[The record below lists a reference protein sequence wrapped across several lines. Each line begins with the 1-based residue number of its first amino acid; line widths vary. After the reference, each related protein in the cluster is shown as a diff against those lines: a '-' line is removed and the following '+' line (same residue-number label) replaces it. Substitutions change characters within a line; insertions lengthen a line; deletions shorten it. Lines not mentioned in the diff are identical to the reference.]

1 MADVLKPSK
10 LRLEKVVASP
20 DYIRFVVAREPLSRL
35 LSAYR
40 DRILD
45 ISHPSWQAHHFAPRI
60 LQHTRGIT

>member
-1 MADVLKPSK
+1 MADILRPSK
-10 LRLEKVVASP
+10 SSLQKVVSSP

-45 ISHPSWQAHHFAPRI
+45 ISHPSWQAHHFAPLI
-60 LQHTRGIT
+60 LQHTRGIA